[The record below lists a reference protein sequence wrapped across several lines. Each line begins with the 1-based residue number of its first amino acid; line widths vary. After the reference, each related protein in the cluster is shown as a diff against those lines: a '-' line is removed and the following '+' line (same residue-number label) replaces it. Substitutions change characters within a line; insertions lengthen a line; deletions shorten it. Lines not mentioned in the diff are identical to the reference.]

1 MKARA
6 SILRHDASLRKLP
19 AMCIRSLTKDR
30 EMDHAA
36 GMQEDYSLVRPS
48 GDDIEGCL
56 ERSGDG
62 TRLGMERN
70 KPGGE

>member
-1 MKARA
+1 
-6 SILRHDASLRKLP
+6 
-19 AMCIRSLTKDR
+19 
-30 EMDHAA
+30 MDHAVR
-36 GMQEDYSLVRPS
+36 MQEDYSLVRPS